1 MAGNSDTSTKPYL
14 IRAIHEWC
22 SDNGYTP
29 YLAVSVDGRC
39 VVPRDYVK
47 AGEIVLNVSVSATNA
62 LSMGNELIEF
72 QARFGGVARD
82 ISVPIECVSAVYARE
97 NGHGMAFDVPKP
109 LALTPEEAA
118 LQTIKASGKKPTL
131 KSVPD
136 STSASS
142 LSLVD
147 ATSIDSKTIDDQVK
161 DVVLDDAETP
171 EPTPPPTNGGPPK
184 LKRVK

>member
-1 MAGNSDTSTKPYL
+1 MSGNSDTSTKPYL

-29 YLAVSVDGRC
+29 YLAVSIDGRC

-47 AGEIVLNVSVSATNA
+47 AGEIVLNVSISATNA

-82 ISVPIECVSAVYARE
+82 ISVPIDCVSAVYARE

-136 STSASS
+136 VSAASA

-147 ATSIDSKTIDDQVK
+147 ASV
-161 DVVLDDAETP
+161 
-171 EPTPPPTNGGPPK
+171 
-184 LKRVK
+184 

>member
-1 MAGNSDTSTKPYL
+1 MADTSTKPYL

-29 YLAVSVDGRC
+29 YLAVAVDARC

-47 AGEIVLNVSVSATNA
+47 AGEIVLNVSISATNA
-62 LSMGNELIEF
+62 LAMGNELIEF

-82 ISVPIECVSAVYARE
+82 ISVPIECVTAVYARE

-109 LALTPEEAA
+109 LALTPEQEV
-118 LQTIKASGKKPTL
+118 LETIKTASAKPML
-131 KSVPD
+131 KAVPD
-136 STSASS
+136 LSNVPDENQPHRDDASK
-142 LSLVD
+142 LRAVD
-147 ATSIDSKTIDDQVK
+147 KTIDAAVDR
-161 DVVLDDAETP
+161 
-171 EPTPPPTNGGPPK
+171 PPDNPPNGPQGGPPK

>member
-1 MAGNSDTSTKPYL
+1 MAVADTSTKPYL

-39 VVPRDYVK
+39 TVPQDYVK
-47 AGEIVLNVSVSATNA
+47 AGEIVLNVSSSATSA
-62 LSMGNELIEF
+62 LSMGNDLIEF

-82 ISVPIECVSAVYARE
+82 ICVPVDCVSAVYARE

-109 LALTPEEAA
+109 HAISPEEAVVQA
-118 LQTIKASGKKPTL
+118 IKSVSQKTTL
-131 KSVPD
+131 KAV
-136 STSASS
+136 
-142 LSLVD
+142 VD
-147 ATSIDSKTIDDQVK
+147 TPPPILTAVATTQAARDENAPSD
-161 DVVLDDAETP
+161 EP
-171 EPTPPPTNGGPPK
+171 PPPTPPNASGPPK

>member
-1 MAGNSDTSTKPYL
+1 MTTRGSAAADTSTKPYL

-47 AGEIVLNVSVSATNA
+47 AGEIVLNVSSSATSA
-62 LSMGNELIEF
+62 LSMGNDLIEF
-72 QARFGGVARD
+72 QARFGGIARD
-82 ISVPIECVSAVYARE
+82 ISVPVECVSAVYARE

-109 LALTPEEAA
+109 HAITPEEAVVQA
-118 LQTIKASGKKPTL
+118 VKAVAQKPTL
-131 KSVPD
+131 KAVTD
-136 STSASS
+136 SPAPQLTAVVTSLQTAGESS
-142 LSLVD
+142 PSD
-147 ATSIDSKTIDDQVK
+147 
-161 DVVLDDAETP
+161 
-171 EPTPPPTNGGPPK
+171 EPPPPTSPNSSGPPK

>member
-1 MAGNSDTSTKPYL
+1 MTTRGSAAADTSTKPYL

-47 AGEIVLNVSVSATNA
+47 AGEIVLNVSSSATSA
-62 LSMGNELIEF
+62 LSMGNDLIEF
-72 QARFGGVARD
+72 QARFGGIARD
-82 ISVPIECVSAVYARE
+82 ISVPVECVSAVYARE

-109 LALTPEEAA
+109 QAITPEEAVVQA
-118 LQTIKASGKKPTL
+118 IKTAAQKPTL
-131 KSVPD
+131 KAVVDTPAPLLTAVVTSVSNVGENSPSD
-136 STSASS
+136 
-142 LSLVD
+142 
-147 ATSIDSKTIDDQVK
+147 
-161 DVVLDDAETP
+161 E
-171 EPTPPPTNGGPPK
+171 PPPTSPNSSGPPK

>member
-29 YLAVSVDGRC
+29 YLAISIDGRC

-47 AGEIVLNVSVSATNA
+47 AGEIVLNVSISATNA

-72 QARFGGVARD
+72 QARFGGVAQD

-118 LQTIKASGKKPTL
+118 MQTIKAASKKPTL
-131 KSVPD
+131 KAVPD
-136 STSASS
+136 REATPVTLASVS
-142 LSLVD
+142 VD
-147 ATSIDSKTIDDQVK
+147 
-161 DVVLDDAETP
+161 EP